1 MCNVK
6 PKVIL
11 VITGVTGTISKSFRQ
26 YLYNI
31 PGKHKIKEAK
41 KKKSHIGH
49 CTHIS
54 ESANVKV

>member
-31 PGKHKIKEAK
+31 PGEHEIKEAQK
-41 KKKSHIGH
+41 QPYWALHTYIAK
-49 CTHIS
+49 C
-54 ESANVKV
+54 

>member
-6 PKVIL
+6 PKVIP
-11 VITGVTGTISKSFRQ
+11 VITGVTGTISQSFRQ

-31 PGKHKIKEAK
+31 PGKHEIKEAK
-41 KKKSHIGH
+41 KINSRTGH

-54 ESANVKV
+54 ESTNV